1 MRAYMIARIAMTEP
15 DTAKA
20 DAAYAKYREEG
31 APAYAKHDARF
42 LVRGGAIH
50 ASEGEHRAR
59 NVVIEFPSIAVA
71 RAWHGSEVYDAA
83 AKHRRAVSEGDMV
96 VVEGVVRSEPA
107 LTATKGYWIAR
118 VDVHDEEG
126 YRPYVEEST
135 AAFATHGAVFL
146 ARGGPYEVLEGKARK
161 RNVLIEF
168 PSVKEAMACYNSDV
182 YQRASK
188 HRRGAGTGE
197 IVIVEGV

>member
-1 MRAYMIARIAMTEP
+1 MRAYMIARIDITDPGAA
-15 DTAKA
+15 TASY
-20 DAAYAKYREEG
+20 DRYREEG
-31 APAYAKHDARF
+31 APAYAKHEARF

-50 ASEGEHRAR
+50 ASEGPSRAR
-59 NVVIEFPSIAVA
+59 NVVIEFPSLDAA
-71 RAWHGSEVYDAA
+71 RAWHASDIYQAA

-96 VVEGVVRSEPA
+96 AVEGVVRSEPA
-107 LTATKGYWIAR
+107 LTSTKGYWIAR
-118 VDVHDEEG
+118 VDVHDEAG
-126 YRPYVEEST
+126 YQPYVEEST
-135 AAFATHGAVFL
+135 AAFAAHRAVFL
-146 ARGGPYEVLEGKARK
+146 ARGGPYQVLEGRARA

-168 PSVKEAMACYNSDV
+168 PSVEEAVACYKSDV

>member
-1 MRAYMIARIAMTEP
+1 MRAYMIARIDVTEP
-15 DTAKA
+15 DADKA
-20 DAAYAKYREEG
+20 TAAYDKYREEG

-50 ASEGEHRAR
+50 ASEGPHRAR
-59 NVVIEFPSIAVA
+59 NVVIEFPSLDVA
-71 RAWHGSEVYDAA
+71 RAWHASEVYQAA
-83 AKHRRAVSEGDMV
+83 AKHRRAVSEGDV
-96 VVEGVVRSEPA
+96 VAVEGIVRSEPS

-118 VDVHDEEG
+118 VDVHDEAG

-135 AAFATHGAVFL
+135 AAFAAHGAVFL
-146 ARGGPYEVLEGKARK
+146 ARGGPIAVLEGGARA

-168 PSVKEAMACYNSDV
+168 PSVAEAVACYESDV
-182 YQRASK
+182 YQRASR
-188 HRRGAGTGE
+188 HRRAAGTGE

>member
-1 MRAYMIARIAMTEP
+1 MRAYMIARIDMTEP
-15 DTAKA
+15 DAAKV

-31 APAYAKHDARF
+31 APAYAEHDARF

-50 ASEGEHRAR
+50 ASEGQHRAR
-59 NVVIEFPSIAVA
+59 NVVIEFPSVAVA
-71 RAWHGSEVYDAA
+71 RAWHASGVYQAA
-83 AKHRRAVSEGDMV
+83 AKHRRSVSEGDMIA
-96 VVEGVVRSEPA
+96 VEGIIRSEPA

-118 VDVHDEEG
+118 VDVHDEAA

-135 AAFATHGAVFL
+135 AAFAAHGAVFL
-146 ARGGPYEVLEGKARK
+146 ARGGPYEVLEGEARK

-168 PSVKEAMACYNSDV
+168 PSVKEAVACYNSDV

-188 HRRGAGTGE
+188 HRRSAGTGE